1 MAHRCTVRPMRAITL
16 SLLAILVAAAPA
28 GAQPLFLNILPAG
41 QDGLVPFGT
50 LETGPH
56 AFDQLAMYR
65 DLVTTAPGLTDADL
79 LRFFKDA
86 TIGAPAAPES
96 AIEPRPGVTISRD
109 AFGVPHVSGV
119 TREDVF
125 FGAGYA
131 TARDRLFLADALR
144 HIGRG
149 RFSEFAG
156 GVLGL
161 GATLGFDRTYYRIA
175 GHSEDELQAQVDAL
189 PGRYPEFGAQ
199 IQGDFQAFVDGMNA
213 YIAEARLD
221 SAKRPGEYD
230 LFSIPLEDWRLRD
243 IAASAVAFTTVI
255 GFGNGG
261 GGEQRNAVLLQAL
274 QERFGQRQGRKLWED
289 LRSAEDPEA
298 PVTTTRRFRYPSR
311 QGIDDRAVAML
322 DAGSVVERTPLD
334 GASTTSAPSLLFPH
348 GMSNFLAITGAKA
361 EGRHPILVG
370 GPQTGYFAPQALL
383 ELSLEGG
390 GVSARGATV
399 PGVPYVV
406 LGHSPRIAW
415 TATAGGSDL
424 ADVRVERVCDPPGG
438 EPASGTLFRDECIP
452 MFHRTDS
459 WMAGSLAVT
468 AEVERTPHGPVIGRA
483 TVGGEPVVLAL
494 ERSTFAR
501 EIDSAPAFLLLNN
514 DAVGTPQE
522 FREAVQYMTGTLNW
536 LYVDEDDVA
545 YFHSGRYPIRADGV
559 DSELPS
565 WGTGEWEWQ
574 GILPTKKQ
582 PFDVNPDR
590 GFVTSWNN
598 KPARLWRAADS
609 NYGYGP
615 VYRSLALD
623 VRLERA
629 IRQGR
634 VSVAGAVDAMADAA
648 TVDLRGQTVLPEAL
662 RLAKGNADLGPLVDL
677 LRDWMERGAHRIDR
691 DGNGRYDDEAAVA
704 LMDAWYPLLLAA
716 TFDEQLAGLYDLVP
730 LQFDDAP
737 SNAHLGSAY
746 QNGYYGY
753 LKRALRQAAGRK
765 GKARYR
771 ALHCAGGTRASC
783 AAAVQSSL
791 RAAADELATR
801 FGSASPADWQ
811 ADPDADEI
819 RFSLAGLALVGA
831 IPWQNRPTFQQ
842 VVQVR

>member
-1 MAHRCTVRPMRAITL
+1 
-16 SLLAILVAAAPA
+16 
-28 GAQPLFLNILPAG
+28 
-41 QDGLVPFGT
+41 VPVDT
-50 LETGPH
+50 LEPGPH
-56 AFDQLAMYR
+56 AFDQLGMYR
-65 DLVTTAPGLTDADL
+65 DLILAAPGLTDADL
-79 LRFFKDA
+79 RTYFKDA
-86 TIGAPAAPES
+86 TIGTPAAFES
-96 AIEPRPGVTISRD
+96 VVEPRPGVTIVRD
-109 AFGVPHVSGV
+109 AFGVPHVSGA

-131 TARDRLFLADALR
+131 TARDRLFVADALR

-156 GVLGL
+156 GPLGL
-161 GATLGFDRTYYRIA
+161 GNTLGFDRTYYRVA

-189 PGRYPEFGAQ
+189 PGRYPAFGAQ
-199 IQGDFQAFVDGMNA
+199 IRGDSQAFVDGMNA
-213 YIAEARLD
+213 YIAEARID
-221 SAKRPGEYD
+221 AAKRPAEYD
-230 LFSIPLEDWRLRD
+230 AFGIALEDWRLRD

-261 GGEQRNAVLLQAL
+261 GGEHRNAVLLQAL
-274 QERFGQRQGRKLWED
+274 QQRFGERQGRRLWED

-311 QGIDDRAVAML
+311 RDLDARAVALL
-322 DAGSVVERTPLD
+322 DPGSVVEQTPLD
-334 GASTTSAPSLLFPH
+334 GVTTASAPSLLFPR
-348 GMSNFLAITGAKA
+348 GMSNFLAITAAKA

-399 PGVPYVV
+399 PGVPYIV
-406 LGHSPRIAW
+406 LGHGPRIAW

-424 ADVRVERVCDPPGG
+424 ADVRVERLCDPPGG
-438 EPASGTLFRDECIP
+438 EPLSGTLFRGACVP
-452 MFHRTDS
+452 LVRRVDS
-459 WMAGSLAVT
+459 WMAGARTIT
-468 AEVERTPHGPVIGRA
+468 AKVERTLHGPVIGRA
-483 TVGGEPVVLAL
+483 TVGGQPVVLAL
-494 ERSTFAR
+494 ERSTYGR

-514 DAVGTPQE
+514 DAVGTPRE
-522 FREAVQYMTGTLNW
+522 FRDALQYMTGTLNW
-536 LYVDEDDVA
+536 LYVDNDDVA
-545 YFHSGRYPIRADGV
+545 YFHSGRYPVRADGV

-574 GILPTKKQ
+574 GILPAEQQ
-582 PFDVNPDR
+582 PFDVNPGR
-590 GFVTSWNN
+590 GFITSWNN

-629 IRQGR
+629 IRQEGR
-634 VSVAGAVDAMADAA
+634 VRVAAAVEAMADAA

-662 RLAKGNADLGPLVDL
+662 RLAKGDPSLRPLLTLLAD
-677 LRDWMERGAHRIDR
+677 WAKRGAHRLDR
-691 DGNGRYDDEAAVA
+691 DGDGRYDAEAAVA
-704 LMDAWYPLLLAA
+704 LMDEWYPLLLAA
-716 TFDEQLAGLYDLVP
+716 VFDQQLAGLYDLVP

-737 SNAHLGSAY
+737 RNANLGSAY

-753 LKRALRQAAGRK
+753 LARVLRQAARRQTK
-765 GKARYR
+765 VRYT
-771 ALHCAGGTRASC
+771 ALRCAGGTRESC

-791 RAAADELATR
+791 RAAADALAAR
-801 FGSASPADWQ
+801 FGSASPADWR

-819 RFSLAGLALVGA
+819 RFSLAGFARVSP

-842 VVQVR
+842 VVQIR

>member
-1 MAHRCTVRPMRAITL
+1 MRTFTLGLFLAVIAATPVR
-16 SLLAILVAAAPA
+16 
-28 GAQPLFLNILPAG
+28 AQPLFLSIMPAG
-41 QDGLVPFGT
+41 QDGLVPIGT
-50 LETGPH
+50 LEAGPH
-56 AFDQLAMYR
+56 AFDQLEMYK
-65 DLVTTAPGLTDADL
+65 DLVTAAPGLTDDADL

-96 AIEPRPGVTISRD
+96 TVAPRPGVIIALD
-109 AFGVPHVSGV
+109 AFGVPHVSGA

-131 TARDRLFLADALR
+131 TARDRLFVADALR

-161 GATLGFDRTYYRIA
+161 DATIGFDRTYYRVA

-199 IQGDFQAFVDGMNA
+199 VQSDAQAFVDGMNA

-221 SAKRPGEYD
+221 DTKRPGEYD
-230 LFSIPLEDWRLRD
+230 LFDIPLEDWRLRD

-261 GGEQRNAVLLQAL
+261 GGEHRNAVLLQAL
-274 QERFGQRQGRKLWED
+274 RERFGERQGRRLFED

-322 DAGSVVERTPLD
+322 DAGSVIERTPLD
-334 GASTTSAPSLLFPH
+334 GASTTASAPSLLFPR
-348 GMSNFLAITGAKA
+348 GMSNFLAVTAAKA

-370 GPQTGYFAPQALL
+370 GPQTAYFAPQALL

-399 PGVPYVV
+399 PGVPYIV
-406 LGHSPRIAW
+406 LGHTPRIAF

-438 EPASGTLFRDECIP
+438 EAGSGTLFRGECVP
-452 MFHRTDS
+452 LFRRTDS
-459 WMAGSLAVT
+459 WMAGTLEIT
-468 AEVERTPHGPVIGRA
+468 AAVERTPHGPVIGRA
-483 TVGGEPVVLAL
+483 TVGGEPVLLAL
-494 ERSTFAR
+494 ERATYGR
-501 EIDSAPAFLLLNN
+501 EIDSGPAFLLLNN

-522 FREAVQYMTGTLNW
+522 FRDALQYMTGTLNW
-536 LYVDEDDVA
+536 LYVDDDDVA
-545 YFHSGRYPIRADGV
+545 YFHSGRYPIRAEGV

-574 GILPTKKQ
+574 GILPARKQ
-582 PFDVNPDR
+582 PFDVNPER
-590 GFVTSWNN
+590 GFITSWNN

-623 VRLERA
+623 VRLQSA
-629 IRQGR
+629 IRQPGR
-634 VSVAGAVDAMADAA
+634 VSVAAAVNAMADAA

-662 RLAKGNADLGPLVDL
+662 RLARGADDLAPLVDL
-677 LRDWMERGAHRIDR
+677 LRDWMERGAHRLDR

-716 TFDEQLAGLYDLVP
+716 TFDEQLAGLYGLVP

-746 QNGYYGY
+746 QNGWYGY

-765 GKARYR
+765 GKGRYR
-771 ALHCAGGTRASC
+771 ALHCAGGTRESC
-783 AAAVQSSL
+783 TAAVQSSL
-791 RAAADELATR
+791 RAAVASLATR
-801 FGSASPADWQ
+801 FGSASPADWEP
-811 ADPDADEI
+811 DPHADEI
-819 RFSLAGLALVGA
+819 RFSLAGLALVGP

-842 VVQVR
+842 VVQIR

>member
-1 MAHRCTVRPMRAITL
+1 MRTVTL
-16 SLLAILVAAAPA
+16 SFPAIVVAIVLAAAPVR
-28 GAQPLFLNILPAG
+28 AQPLFLNILPAG
-41 QDGLVPFGT
+41 QDGLVPASTF
-50 LETGPH
+50 EAGPH

-65 DLVTTAPGLTDADL
+65 NLIVAAPDLTDADL
-79 LRFFKDA
+79 TTYFKDA
-86 TIGAPAAPES
+86 TIGTPAAPES
-96 AIEPRPGVTISRD
+96 VVEPRPGVTIARD
-109 AFGVPHVSGV
+109 GFGVPHVRGA
-119 TREDVF
+119 TRADVF

-131 TARDRLFLADALR
+131 TARDRLFVADALR

-149 RFSEFAG
+149 RMSEFAG

-161 GATLGFDRTYYRIA
+161 DATLGFDRTYYRVA

-199 IQGDFQAFVDGMNA
+199 IQGDSQAFVDGMNA
-213 YIAEARLD
+213 YIAEARTDTSKLP
-221 SAKRPGEYD
+221 AEYD
-230 LFSIPLEDWRLRD
+230 LFGIPLEDWRLRD

-261 GGEQRNAVLLQAL
+261 GGEHRNAVLLQAL
-274 QERFGQRQGRKLWED
+274 QARFGERQGRALWED

-311 QGIDDRAVAML
+311 RGIDADAVAML

-334 GASTTSAPSLLFPH
+334 GVTMASAPSLLFPQ
-348 GMSNFLAITGAKA
+348 GMSNYLAITGREA
-361 EGRHPILVG
+361 EGGHPILVG

-406 LGHSPRIAW
+406 LGHTPRIAF

-424 ADVRVERVCDPPGG
+424 ADVRVERLCDPPGG
-438 EPASGTLFRDECIP
+438 EPLSGTLFQGACVPLYR
-452 MFHRTDS
+452 RKDS
-459 WMAGSLAVT
+459 WMAGTLAVT

-483 TVGGEPVVLAL
+483 TVGGAPVVLAL
-494 ERSTFAR
+494 ERSTFGR

-514 DAVGTPQE
+514 DAIGTPRE
-522 FREAVQYMTGTLNW
+522 FRDALQYMTGTLNW
-536 LYVDEDDVA
+536 LYVDADDVA

-574 GILPTKKQ
+574 GILPAAQQ
-582 PFDVNPDR
+582 PFDVNPRR
-590 GFVTSWNN
+590 GYITSWNN

-623 VRLERA
+623 VRLEHA
-629 IRQGR
+629 IRQKGR
-634 VSVAGAVDAMADAA
+634 VSVAAAVNAMADAA

-662 RLAKGNADLGPLVDL
+662 RLAKGDASLRPVLELLAD
-677 LRDWMERGAHRIDR
+677 WAKRGAHRLDR
-691 DGNGRYDDEAAVA
+691 DGDGRYDAEAAIA
-704 LMDAWYPLLLAA
+704 LMDEWYPRLLAA
-716 TFDEQLAGLYDLVP
+716 VFDGQLAGLYDLVP

-737 SNAHLGSAY
+737 SNSNLGSAY

-753 LKRALRQAAGRK
+753 LKRALRQAAGRRGAGRYQVLRCAD
-765 GKARYR
+765 GKR
-771 ALHCAGGTRASC
+771 AGC

-791 RAAADELATR
+791 RAATDALAAR
-801 FGSASPADWQ
+801 FGSADPAAWR
-811 ADPDADEI
+811 ADPEADEI
-819 RFSLAGLALVGA
+819 RFSLAGLALVA
-831 IPWQNRPTFQQ
+831 PIPWQNRPTFQQ
-842 VVQVR
+842 VVQIR